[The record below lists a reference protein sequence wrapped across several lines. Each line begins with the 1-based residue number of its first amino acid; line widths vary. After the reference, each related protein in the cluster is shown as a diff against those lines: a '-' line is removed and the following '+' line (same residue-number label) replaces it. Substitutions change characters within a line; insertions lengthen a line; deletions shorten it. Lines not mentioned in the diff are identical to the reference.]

1 MSKVAY
7 HQSDDRER
15 TTTGVRGD
23 EVPEGQ
29 VQDESF
35 VLGADKKGEPV
46 PVVGDNAKV
55 EDPIDTKQADS
66 DRQLER
72 DEKEAINPSNIVK
85 GGSRNKPAPGSLRE
99 PSDEDLGLMEGS

>member
-7 HQSDDRER
+7 HQSDDKER
-15 TTTGVRGD
+15 TTTGVRGN

-29 VQDESF
+29 VQDDSF

-55 EDPIDTKQADS
+55 EDPIDAREADS

-72 DEKEAINPSNIVK
+72 DEKEAIDPSNIVK
-85 GGSRNKPAPGSLRE
+85 GSRNKPPPGSLKE
-99 PSDEDLGLMEGS
+99 PSDEDLGLTEGS

>member
-7 HQSDDRER
+7 HQSDDKER

-29 VQDESF
+29 VQDDSF

-55 EDPIDTKQADS
+55 EDPIDARQADS

-85 GGSRNKPAPGSLRE
+85 GSRSKPPAGSLRE
-99 PSDEDLGLMEGS
+99 PSDEDLGLTEGS